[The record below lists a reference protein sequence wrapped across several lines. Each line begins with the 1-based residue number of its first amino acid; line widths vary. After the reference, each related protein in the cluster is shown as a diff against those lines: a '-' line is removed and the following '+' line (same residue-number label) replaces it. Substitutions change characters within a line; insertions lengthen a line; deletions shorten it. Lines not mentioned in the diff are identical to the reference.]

1 MYNISFLLSDDLAFV
16 GGEADVL
23 LAHLLGKVEIHLL
36 SWDLENHVSLSVS
49 PKTIDLFMPSN
60 SCRYDTFPQFLA
72 FKKPSLSDP
81 EHCLPACRISTRDLT

>member
-1 MYNISFLLSDDLAFV
+1 
-16 GGEADVL
+16 VL

-36 SWDLENHVSLSVS
+36 SWGLENHVSLSVS

-72 FKKPSLSDP
+72 FKKPSLSYS